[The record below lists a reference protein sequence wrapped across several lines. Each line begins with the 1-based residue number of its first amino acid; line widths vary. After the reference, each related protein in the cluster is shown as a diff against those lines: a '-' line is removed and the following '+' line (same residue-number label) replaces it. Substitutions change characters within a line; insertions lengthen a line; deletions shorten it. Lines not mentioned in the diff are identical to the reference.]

1 MPSAGRRTHS
11 AHPARTAGATTC
23 VPCRSCRAIDFA
35 PRRRIASGLDW
46 TNPVPPPDPV
56 SLLDEPDPA
65 PGGRGGEPVALAGGI
80 TNRNYRVVMG
90 GEDYVLRICGKD
102 TAVLGIDRDAE
113 CQATVAA
120 ARIGVGPEVVAYR
133 PDLEVLVTRWVE
145 GRPATPEELRRS
157 PALEQVA
164 AALRA
169 VHGGPALDA
178 RFDAFALVEDYRD
191 EILARAGSAPSGFE
205 EAAAAAARIAVA
217 LTGPDHKPVPCHN
230 DLLPANFLHDGER
243 IRIVDWEYAGM
254 GDRFFDL
261 GNLAVNN
268 GFAATDEERLVEA
281 YFGEPPAPRRLAA
294 LRLMRIMS
302 DFREAMWG
310 AVQDVVSELDF
321 DYAAYRDEH
330 FERLIAAVRAPDFER
345 SLADAAAA

>member
-1 MPSAGRRTHS
+1 
-11 AHPARTAGATTC
+11 
-23 VPCRSCRAIDFA
+23 
-35 PRRRIASGLDW
+35 LDQ
-46 TNPVPPPDPV
+46 TNPVSLPDPV
-56 SLLDEPDPA
+56 TLLDKL
-65 PGGRGGEPVALAGGI
+65 EPVLGERSSEPLALAGGI

-113 CQATVAA
+113 CAATMAA
-120 ARIGVGPEVVAYR
+120 ARIGVGPEVVVYR
-133 PDLEVLVTRWVE
+133 PDLQVLVTRWVQ
-145 GRPATPEELRRS
+145 GRPATPEELRS
-157 PALEQVA
+157 APVLEQVA

-169 VHGGPALDA
+169 VHAGPPLDA
-178 RFDAFALVEDYRD
+178 RFDAFALVVDYRD
-191 EILARAGSAPSGFE
+191 EVRERGGADPAGYH
-205 EAAAAAARIAVA
+205 EAAAAAARIAAV
-217 LTGPDHKPVPCHN
+217 LTGPDHEPVPCHN
-230 DLLPANFLHDGER
+230 DLLPANFLHDGDR
-243 IRIVDWEYAGM
+243 VRIVDWEYAGM

-268 GFAATDEERLVEA
+268 EFGSDEEERLIAA
-281 YFGEPPAPRRLAA
+281 YFGELDGRRLAA
-294 LRLMRIMS
+294 LRLMRVMS

-330 FERLIAAVRAPDFER
+330 FERLLAAIRAPEFER